1 MHAAMASW
9 AGIDL
14 ARQAADAARRNFD
27 LVADGYSEGVVDI
40 VTLLDAQRQ
49 SLNADLA
56 AATAIYD
63 FFSDMMAVQRATGNF
78 DYFRSD
84 EDRVRFLDSMRSYFE
99 EQGYEP

>member
-1 MHAAMASW
+1 M
-9 AGIDL
+9 
-14 ARQAADAARRNFD
+14 
-27 LVADGYSEGVVDI
+27 ADGYSEGVVDI